1 MRLFISY
8 ARVDK
13 PYCVQIAETL
23 DIHQV
28 WYDQRLYAGQQW
40 WKEIQRRLDWCE
52 GFVYLLSPESVASEY
67 CRREFQIARKA
78 GKHIFPVLIHEQTEI
93 LDELKHI
100 QYADLSNGLTTEA
113 VKTLLNA
120 IYISEIQNH
129 DPTDVAPEPPADPME
144 ETEAP
149 SLPDFAT
156 VVRSAAEAMETG
168 KFDEAVFL
176 LKQAQENGHHSR
188 FIDLSVL
195 LHEAEIALEKQ
206 TYLREAEREYKPISE
221 LVKRGATRRLGCQA
235 FQAFR
240 KDFPD
245 YDPDNLARFC
255 MPDEL
260 EDMRFPAPTS
270 EFSLPLL
277 EWCEVPEG
285 LLYFP
290 KGNNGKAQQEPTY
303 VEHFHIS
310 KYPVTNAQYQM
321 FVDAPDGY
329 ANVSWWDFSPEAS
342 KWRQE
347 NPEAKPPRFKGDNR
361 PRETVTWY
369 EAVAFCNW
377 LSHKTQLSIM
387 LPTCEQ
393 WQRAARGDDER
404 LFPWGNDFDIELA
417 NTRESKIKMTTLV
430 VRYDKSFSPF
440 GVYDMAGNVW
450 EWCLNAGP
458 KDSREQEGE
467 DVRAIFG
474 GSFISDCKRAQT
486 TFHFNLNPEYHYAT
500 IGFRLV
506 STFF

>member
-28 WYDQRLYAGQQW
+28 WFDQRLYAGQQW

-67 CRREFQIARKA
+67 CRREFNIARKL
-78 GKHIFPVLIHEQTEI
+78 GKHVFPVLIHEQTEI
-93 LDELKHI
+93 PEELTHI

-120 IYISEIQNH
+120 IHICEIHQH
-129 DPTDVAPEPPADPME
+129 SKSVIADPPIVADEHE
-144 ETEAP
+144 ESP
-149 SLPDFAT
+149 FLDFAMI
-156 VVRSAAEAMETG
+156 VRSAAEAMENAQ
-168 KFDEAVFL
+168 FDEAVFL

-195 LHEAEIALEKQ
+195 LQEAEIALEKQ
-206 TYLREAEREYKPISE
+206 TYLREAERDYKPIAE
-221 LVKRGATRRLGCQA
+221 LVKRKATRRLGCQA
-235 FQAFR
+235 LIAFR
-240 KDFPD
+240 ADFPD
-245 YDPDNLARFC
+245 YDPENLARFC
-255 MPDEL
+255 ISDETGDSTL
-260 EDMRFPAPTS
+260 PKTLSKFT
-270 EFSLPLL
+270 LPLL
-277 EWCEVPEG
+277 EWCEIPEG
-285 LLYFP
+285 MLHFP
-290 KGNNGKAQQEPTY
+290 KGQNGKAQHEPVY

-310 KYPVTNAQYQM
+310 KYPVTNAQFQA
-321 FVDAPDGY
+321 FINAQDGY
-329 ANVSWWDFSPEAS
+329 GNEKWWDYSPEAA

-347 NPEAKPPRFKGDNR
+347 NPEPKPPRFKGDNR

-369 EAVAFCNW
+369 EAMAFCNW
-377 LSHKTQLSIM
+377 LSYKTDLKIT
-387 LPTCEQ
+387 LPTCVQ
-393 WQRAARGDDER
+393 WQRAARGDDDR
-404 LFPWGNDFDIELA
+404 LYPWGNHFDVELA
-417 NTRESKIKMTTLV
+417 NTRESKIKMTTLI
-430 VRYDKSFSPF
+430 VRYDKSLSPF

-450 EWCLNAGP
+450 EWCLDAGP

-474 GSFISDCKRAQT
+474 GSFISDCKRAET

-506 STFF
+506 SSFF